1 MPKLFDFVVNCTKL
15 SCPNCTLYSIT
26 VLGQLKFHN
35 ILIRYLSLLDY
46 IVYTQF
52 FISSHL
58 VVLHMIFLK
67 SCKTVYGSFFA
78 LLSLRSREKHV
89 FRAPSSRRTPPA
101 NERCRHGGCHHRAD
115 PNVPKPP
122 FIGPFENRI
131 M

>member
-1 MPKLFDFVVNCTKL
+1 MPKLLDFVVNCTKL
-15 SCPNCTLYSIT
+15 SCPNCTQCT
-26 VLGQLKFHN
+26 VLVQLKFHN

-58 VVLHMIFLK
+58 VVLHIIFLK

-101 NERCRHGGCHHRAD
+101 NERCRHGGCHHRTD

-122 FIGPFENRI
+122 AIGPFENGN